1 MELLDGSRE
10 KIMAIS
16 AQAVSEA
23 PAPALALVDAN
34 HFDLRRGRSE
44 VTFTTHLR
52 GKPVLVYS
60 DGLTRRTFS
69 GKEVRLLPTEL
80 GTLVT
85 VTLAATPD
93 LEVRL
98 LTVVLPQVRVSGAPE
113 KLEVPVIFTRI
124 ATSIAGPPL
133 DPGPV
138 QTYEVKIYDGTASA
152 VP

>member
-1 MELLDGSRE
+1 
-10 KIMAIS
+10 MATS
-16 AQAVSEA
+16 AQTMSKA
-23 PAPALALVDAN
+23 PAPAAALVDAN

-44 VTFTTHLR
+44 VVFTTHLG

-60 DGLTRRTFS
+60 DGMTRRTFS
-69 GKEVRLLPTEL
+69 GKEIHLQATAL

-93 LEVRL
+93 FEVRL

-113 KLEVPVIFTRI
+113 KLDVPVLFTRI
-124 ATSIAGPPL
+124 AMSIAGPPL
-133 DPGPV
+133 NPGPV
-138 QTYEVKIYDGTASA
+138 QTYDVKIYDGTASA